1 VTVLQVLSSVW
12 LGGLERVVEMLATG
26 LAARGHDVRVVVF
39 AAPGAAQAPVV
50 SSLRSG
56 GIDVETRIV
65 PGRAYLQERRET
77 IELCRRVGPAVVH
90 THGYRA
96 DVLDAPGAR
105 RDGFPTVTTAHGFA
119 GGDLKNRLYEGLQI
133 RAFRRFDA
141 VVAVS
146 ARMADFL
153 VARGV
158 PSARVHTI
166 VNAWRPGPPPL
177 ARAAARA
184 ALGVSPDGFRVG
196 FVGRLSREKGADV
209 LLEAL
214 ARLRPHGVLASVLG
228 DGRERRAL
236 EAAAARLGIADA
248 VTWHGVVPDAGLL
261 MPAFDALVM
270 PSRTEGTPVALF
282 EAMAASVPAVVT
294 AVGGVPDVVS
304 DADVILVLPDR
315 PGALADAILRVRRDP
330 NGARGRA
337 ESARRRLADR
347 FGDGPWLD
355 AYERLYAQ
363 VLSARAR

>member
-1 VTVLQVLSSVW
+1 MTVLQVLSSAW
-12 LGGLERVVEMLATG
+12 LGGLERVVEMLSTG
-26 LAARGHDVRVVVF
+26 LLARGHDVHVVVF
-39 AAPGAAQAPVV
+39 SGPGAAQAPLVDA
-50 SSLRSG
+50 LRSAG
-56 GIDVETRIV
+56 VGVETRTV
-65 PGRAYLQERRET
+65 PARAYAREGRET
-77 IELCRRVGPAVVH
+77 AELCRRVVPAVVH

-96 DVLDAPGAR
+96 DVVGAAAAR
-105 RDGFPTVTTAHGFA
+105 RAGFPTVTTAHGFA
-119 GGDLKNRLYEGLQI
+119 GGDLKNRLYEGLQV

-146 ARMADFL
+146 APMADFL

-184 ALGVSPDGFRVG
+184 ALGVGAEGFRVG

-214 ARLRPHGVLASVLG
+214 GRLRPQGVRLSVLG

-236 EAAAARLGIADA
+236 EAAAARLGLADA
-248 VTWHGVVPDAGLL
+248 VTWHGVVPDAGRL

-294 AVGGVPDVVS
+294 AVGGVPDVVT
-304 DADVILVLPDR
+304 DGEAILVPPDR
-315 PGALADAILRVRRDP
+315 PDALADAILRVRRDP
-330 NGARGRA
+330 DGAGVRA
-337 ESARRRLADR
+337 AAARRRLAER

-363 VLSARAR
+363 VQRTGGR